1 MDSDPTSGDRSE
13 SAPRAHLRP
22 VKHVGRATPFER
34 RIRIFCL
41 FVAAPSFVLAAILLW
56 QANVSGT
63 MATTVLGGVALLYLI
78 AVSLLL
84 EEIVRPLQT
93 LANVVSALR
102 ESDYS
107 FRARGARQLDAMGE
121 LALEIN
127 EFADLLQS
135 QRLGELEATALLRCV
150 ISSMDAP
157 VLAFDPAHRLRLI
170 NPAAESIFHLNE
182 QRALGL
188 SAGDLQ
194 LAGLLDQPDR
204 GILVLSGKGNPV
216 HWMVRRSSFRQR
228 GIPHTLLVLSDVSI
242 ALREQERD
250 AWQRLIRVMGHE
262 INNSLTPIKSI
273 AGSLRSLLRISPL
286 KERKDGFAAED
297 EMFSLERGL
306 NIIENRAESLNRFI
320 QAYRQ
325 LAQLPPPA
333 FRPVSLQLLI
343 ERAVAVE
350 TRIAVQLKPGPDV
363 VLELDPDQ
371 IEQLVI
377 NLLRNAT
384 EAALAR
390 FPDTPANGNGA
401 RSVPEVTITWRAAP
415 HALVILIEDN
425 GIGLT
430 NPSNLFVPFYTT
442 KPGGSGIGLALARQI
457 CEAHGGVLHL
467 ANRLDGP
474 GCGAEIRLP
483 LGPSSRGL
491 LQPGVEAAESKLPVS

>member
-1 MDSDPTSGDRSE
+1 MESDPTSRSGSD
-13 SAPRAHLRP
+13 SAPHPHLRP
-22 VKHVGRATPFER
+22 PKHIGRSAPFER
-34 RIRIFCL
+34 RIRIFCFL
-41 FVAAPSFVLAAILLW
+41 IAAPAFVLAAILLW
-56 QANVSGT
+56 QAKASGT
-63 MATTVLGGVALLYLI
+63 MAATLLGGAALFSLI
-78 AVSLLL
+78 AAGMLM
-84 EEIVRPLQT
+84 EEIIRPLQT

-107 FRARGARQLDAMGE
+107 FRARGSRQLDALGE

-135 QRLGELEATALLRCV
+135 QRLDELEASALLRCV

-157 VLAFDPAHRLRLI
+157 VLAFDPEHRLRLI
-170 NPAAESIFHLNE
+170 NPAAERIFHFTAE
-182 QRALGL
+182 RALGT
-188 SAGDLQ
+188 SADDVR

-204 GILVLSGKGNPV
+204 GIMVLAGKGYPV
-216 HWMVRRSSFRQR
+216 HWMVRRSSFRQH

-250 AWQRLIRVMGHE
+250 AWQRLIRVIGHE

-273 AGSLRSLLRISPL
+273 AGSLRSWIHINPL
-286 KERKDGFAAED
+286 KVQTMDGFAGD
-297 EMFSLERGL
+297 DQLFNLERGL
-306 NIIENRAESLNRFI
+306 KIIENRAESLNRFI

-333 FRPVSLQLLI
+333 LQPVSLHPLV
-343 ERAVAVE
+343 ERAVALE
-350 TRIAVQLKPGPDV
+350 TRVAVQLKPGPDV
-363 VLELDPDQ
+363 VLQLDSDQ
-371 IEQLVI
+371 IEQLII
-377 NLLRNAT
+377 NLLRNAA

-390 FPDTPANGNGA
+390 FPDSPAN
-401 RSVPEVTITWRAAP
+401 SQVTITWKTAP
-415 HALVILIEDN
+415 PGVTILIEDN

-457 CEAHGGVLHL
+457 CEAHGGVLQL

-483 LGPSSRGL
+483 VSPSSLGL
-491 LQPGVEAAESKLPVS
+491 LEPEPEAAENKVSVS